1 MRKLTILALLL
12 LAAAPLA
19 AAPVDRGVDLWR
31 TRGNGTTF
39 IDFSANP
46 IPAGFF
52 CDGSPAFTGKVAF
65 EGVPLETDIPG
76 GLFGADTVVERLDD
90 ANFNR
95 RGQATTRIQVRALS
109 LSSVKP
115 IATGCGLWSVLI
127 SLEGEQPTTHMRLV
141 RTGANEGYF
150 QAPLALNGKLTFVQL
165 TGVGNRE
172 PLSLARPVEFKITPK
187 IPWSVQPGI
196 VDRQI
201 DYVRVDT
208 DGDREPDRLSSAAAA
223 SRPASAARPLPARP
237 SPMAPSARSTS
248 ASCATSRTATATRGP
263 LSSGAAPSRASP
275 PRPRPPAP
283 TSTAPSMPW
292 SARSPSTT
300 SRSTRTDR
308 IPALRDRGRAR
319 DPGSASPLSRSL
331 SRPHSSQQ
339 SLWPLEIGVGALV
352 GGGSFFFHGKE

>member
-208 DGDREPDRLSSAAAA
+208 DGDREPDRLIVGGSSFQAGLGGKAAARAALADGTISEIDQRQLCYVQNCHCDPRASFVGGGTFSSVATAAAA
-223 SRPASAARPLPARP
+223 P
-237 SPMAPSARSTS
+237 
-248 ASCATSRTATATRGP
+248 CAHLHCPVNAVVCPVAIDDQP
-263 LSSGAAPSRASP
+263 IDAN
-275 PRPRPPAP
+275 
-283 TSTAPSMPW
+283 
-292 SARSPSTT
+292 
-300 SRSTRTDR
+300 
-308 IPALRDRGRAR
+308 
-319 DPGSASPLSRSL
+319 
-331 SRPHSSQQ
+331 
-339 SLWPLEIGVGALV
+339 
-352 GGGSFFFHGKE
+352 